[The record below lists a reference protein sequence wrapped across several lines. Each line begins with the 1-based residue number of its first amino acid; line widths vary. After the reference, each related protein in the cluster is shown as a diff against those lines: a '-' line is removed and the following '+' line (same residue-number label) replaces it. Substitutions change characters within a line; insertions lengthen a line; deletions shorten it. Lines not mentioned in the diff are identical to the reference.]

1 MALPKIVHP
10 TYTVTIP
17 STKQQITLRPFTV
30 QEEKILMMAKTS
42 EKTEDIINCMNQIV
56 RNCVLEPI
64 EVEKLA
70 TFDIEYIFI
79 KLRAKS
85 IGEIIDLEYNEPNKE
100 QLMFKVNLDDVE
112 VNFNPEHTNKI
123 NVHGKVFFQMKYPTL
138 EDMKSVGGTITEDN
152 ILDILYKC
160 IDNMFDDE
168 EVYTEYTKEELE
180 NFINN
185 LPLDSIANITKFF
198 DTMPAVEHK
207 VTIKNKQG
215 ELKEVVLK
223 GINNFFTF

>member
-70 TFDIEYIFI
+70 TFDIEYI
-79 KLRAKS
+79 
-85 IGEIIDLEYNEPNKE
+85 
-100 QLMFKVNLDDVE
+100 NLDDVE

>member
-1 MALPKIVHP
+1 
-10 TYTVTIP
+10 
-17 STKQQITLRPFTV
+17 
-30 QEEKILMMAKTS
+30 
-42 EKTEDIINCMNQIV
+42 
-56 RNCVLEPI
+56 
-64 EVEKLA
+64 
-70 TFDIEYIFI
+70 
-79 KLRAKS
+79 
-85 IGEIIDLEYNEPNKE
+85 
-100 QLMFKVNLDDVE
+100 
-112 VNFNPEHTNKI
+112 
-123 NVHGKVFFQMKYPTL
+123 
-138 EDMKSVGGTITEDN
+138 MKSVGGTITEDN